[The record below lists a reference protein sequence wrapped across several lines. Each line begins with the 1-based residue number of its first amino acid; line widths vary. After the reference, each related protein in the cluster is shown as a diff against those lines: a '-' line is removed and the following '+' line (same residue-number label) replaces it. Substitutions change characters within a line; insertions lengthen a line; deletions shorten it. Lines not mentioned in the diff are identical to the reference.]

1 MFRSLRIFILIALSL
16 TIPLRAQPTDPTGH
30 WEGAIQAPGKDV
42 KIEIDLAK
50 KDGKLAGTF
59 GTPEQNE
66 SGIPLSNVAA
76 QGTTVT
82 FELKVSSG
90 GGTFQGTLSA
100 DGKSMS
106 GDYVTSHG
114 ASVGFNLTRT
124 GEAKIEALLP
134 SPPIAKE
141 LEGSWTGTVNVN
153 GEQRQVGLKMANHPD
168 GTSTASIISSQG
180 VEINITRITNK
191 GSNLNLDVKNIGG
204 SWVGTV
210 NADSTE
216 LSGTWTQGKFT
227 APLVFHRAAGK

>member
-1 MFRSLRIFILIALSL
+1 VYRSLRIAILVALSL
-16 TIPLRAQPTDPTGH
+16 TVPLHAQPADPSGH

-66 SGIPLSNVAA
+66 SGFPLSNVAA
-76 QGTTVT
+76 QGTTVS
-82 FELKVSSG
+82 FEIKASSG

-106 GDYVTSHG
+106 GDFVTAHG
-114 ASVGFNLTRT
+114 ASVGFSLTRT
-124 GEAKIEALLP
+124 GEAKIESLQP

-141 LEGSWTGTVNVN
+141 LEGSWTGTLNVN
-153 GEQRQVGLKMANHPD
+153 GDQRQVGLKMANHPD
-168 GTSTASIISSQG
+168 GTATASIVTSQG

-191 GSNLNLDVKNIGG
+191 ASNLNLEVKNIGG
-204 SWVGTV
+204 SWAGTV
-210 NADSTE
+210 NADNTE
-216 LSGTWTQGKFT
+216 LTGTWTQGKFA
-227 APLVFHRAAGK
+227 APLVFHRAGK